1 MDGIPAD
8 NVEIPRRPRIASSP
22 NSAYWYAHQTGRTHN
37 PQEREIQ
44 MAVISTGAP
53 QAAPQISGAPDLEGT
68 DIRAMSIATTLFFM
82 WGFLTCLNDILIP
95 HLKHIFT
102 LDYTK
107 VMLVNSAFFGS
118 YFIFAIPGGK
128 IIEWVGYKRTMI
140 VGLLTMT
147 LGALLFLP
155 ASKAPSFPLFLGAL
169 IVLAAG
175 ITILQVAANPYVAN
189 LGPQRTASSR
199 LNLAQAFNSLGTTLA
214 PFFGAWL
221 ILSHIPVA
229 VDAPNLTGTAL
240 IASRIQEASS
250 VQLPYLGIALAL
262 AALAIALAL
271 VRLPTMDFTQDLR
284 IGQYDLRNDRLRN
297 HPQLFLAALGIFVY
311 VGAEVA
317 IGSFLINYFQ
327 VPSIGDLTAAQAA
340 KYVSFYWG
348 GAMVGRFIGSYIL
361 TKMRTGLAL
370 GIAALVAAGLVC
382 TSMLGFGHVAMYS
395 IILVGLFNSI
405 MFPSIFTLG
414 LADLGPLTGRGSS
427 LMVQAIVGG
436 AIIPVIQGR
445 IADSSVGVHHA
456 FILPVLCYL
465 YLAFFGLTRPK
476 PLAAA
481 HA

>member
-1 MDGIPAD
+1 
-8 NVEIPRRPRIASSP
+8 
-22 NSAYWYAHQTGRTHN
+22 
-37 PQEREIQ
+37 
-44 MAVISTGAP
+44 
-53 QAAPQISGAPDLEGT
+53 
-68 DIRAMSIATTLFFM
+68 MSIATTLFFM

-118 YFIFAIPGGK
+118 YFIFALPAGK

-155 ASKAPSFPLFLGAL
+155 ASKAPSFALFLGAL

-229 VDAPNLTGTAL
+229 VDEPTLSGAAL
-240 IASRIQEASS
+240 VASRIKEASS
-250 VQLPYLGIALAL
+250 VQIPYLGIALAL

-271 VRLPTMDFTQDLR
+271 VKLPTMDFTQDIR
-284 IGQYDLRNDRLRN
+284 IGQYDLRSDKLRN
-297 HPQLFLAALGIFVY
+297 HPQLFLAALGIFLY

-327 VPSIGDLTAAQAA
+327 VPDIGNLTAAEAA

-348 GAMVGRFIGSYIL
+348 GAMCGRFIGSWIL
-361 TKMRTGLAL
+361 TKVSTGRAL
-370 GIAALVAAGLVC
+370 GIAALIAGGLVC
-382 TSMLGFGHVAMYS
+382 TSMLGFGHIAMYS
-395 IILVGLFNSI
+395 IIAVGLFNSI

-445 IADSSVGVHHA
+445 IADSSVGIHHA
-456 FILPVLCYL
+456 FILPVICYL
-465 YLAFFGLTRPK
+465 YIAAFGLTRPR
-476 PLAAA
+476 PVA

>member
-1 MDGIPAD
+1 
-8 NVEIPRRPRIASSP
+8 
-22 NSAYWYAHQTGRTHN
+22 
-37 PQEREIQ
+37 
-44 MAVISTGAP
+44 MAVSTPG
-53 QAAPQISGAPDLEGT
+53 APQISAGPDLEGT

-107 VMLVNSAFFGS
+107 VMFVNSAFFGS
-118 YFIFAIPGGK
+118 YFIFALPAGK

-147 LGALLFLP
+147 TGALLFLP

-175 ITILQVAANPYVAN
+175 ITVLQVAANPYVAN

-221 ILSHIPVA
+221 ILSHIPV
-229 VDAPNLTGTAL
+229 VIDAPELSGAAL

-250 VQLPYLGIALAL
+250 VQIPYLGIAFAL

-271 VRLPTMDFTQDLR
+271 VKLPAMDFTQDLR
-284 IGQYDLRNDRLRN
+284 IGQYDIRTNDTLRN
-297 HPQLFLAALGIFVY
+297 HPQLFLAALGIFLY

-327 VPSIGDLTAAQAA
+327 IPSIGNLTAAQAA

-348 GAMVGRFIGSYIL
+348 GAMAGRFIGSYIL
-361 TKMRTGLAL
+361 TKVRTGVAL
-370 GIAALVAAGLVC
+370 GTAALIAGTLVV
-382 TSMLGFGHVAMYS
+382 TSMLSFGHIAMFS
-395 IILVGLFNSI
+395 IIAVGLFNSI

-436 AIIPVIQGR
+436 AIIPVIQGK
-445 IADSSVGVHHA
+445 IADSSIGVHHA
-456 FILPVLCYL
+456 FVLPVICYL
-465 YLAFFGLTRPK
+465 YIAAFGLTRPR
-476 PLAAA
+476 L
-481 HA
+481 HDVVHG

>member
-1 MDGIPAD
+1 MLAG
-8 NVEIPRRPRIASSP
+8 
-22 NSAYWYAHQTGRTHN
+22 
-37 PQEREIQ
+37 
-44 MAVISTGAP
+44 
-53 QAAPQISGAPDLEGT
+53 PDLEGT

-118 YFIFAIPGGK
+118 YFIFALPAGK
-128 IIEWVGYKRTMI
+128 IIEYVGYKRTMI

-175 ITILQVAANPYVAN
+175 ITVLQVAANPYVAN
-189 LGPQRTASSR
+189 LGPERTASSR

-221 ILSHIPVA
+221 ILSHVPVA
-229 VDAPNLTGTAL
+229 VDEPTLSGAAL
-240 IASRIQEASS
+240 VASRIKEASS
-250 VQLPYLGIALAL
+250 VQIPYLGIALAL

-271 VRLPTMDFTQDLR
+271 VKLPTMDFTQDIR

-297 HPQLFLAALGIFVY
+297 HPQLFLAALGIFLY

-327 VPSIGDLTAAQAA
+327 VREIGNLTAAQAA

-348 GAMVGRFIGSYIL
+348 GSMCGRFIGSYIL
-361 TKMRTGLAL
+361 TKVSTGRAL
-370 GIAALVAAGLVC
+370 GTAALIAGGLVC
-382 TSMLGFGHVAMYS
+382 TSMLSLGHVAMYS
-395 IILVGLFNSI
+395 IIAVGLFNSI

-445 IADSSVGVHHA
+445 IADSSVGIHHA
-456 FILPVLCYL
+456 FILPVICYL
-465 YLAFFGLTRPK
+465 YIATFGLTRAAPR
-476 PLAAA
+476 AAA
-481 HA
+481 SA